1 MAPTV
6 TATRG
11 GHVVEANPWRDFF
24 NAYAA
29 HYMDEVF
36 TRGTVGEVEFL
47 IEELDLAQG
56 ARILDVGCGTA
67 RHALELANRG
77 YRVTGI
83 DISTGMLAEASRA
96 AREQG
101 VEVELIEAD
110 ATDFTVAEP
119 FDAAVCL
126 CEGAFCLLCEADDP
140 VDRDLA
146 ILRCVHDA
154 LRSGGRFMLTALS
167 AFPLVR
173 RQGRDDAGRG
183 DFDPITMVETE
194 GFTWETPAGSRT
206 IPGRQRVY
214 VPTELALLFRL
225 AGFEVEH
232 IWGGSAGSFGRRPI
246 DLDDWELMVV
256 ARRP

>member
-1 MAPTV
+1 M
-6 TATRG
+6 
-11 GHVVEANPWRDFF
+11 VEANPWRDFF

-47 IEELDLAQG
+47 VEELDLAPDS
-56 ARILDVGCGTA
+56 RILDVGCGTG
-67 RHALELANRG
+67 RHTVALAKRG
-77 YRVTGI
+77 YRVTGL

-126 CEGAFCLLCEADDP
+126 CEGAFCLLGYGDDP

-146 ILRCVHDA
+146 ILRCVHKA
-154 LRSGGRFMLTALS
+154 LRSGGRLILTALS
-167 AFPLVR
+167 AFALVR
-173 RQGRDDAGRG
+173 RQGQDDAERG
-183 DFDPITMVETE
+183 LFDPVAMVESE
-194 GFTWETPAGSRT
+194 EFTWETPAGPQT
-206 IPGRQRVY
+206 IAGRQRVY
-214 VPTELALLFRL
+214 VPTELALLLRL

-232 IWGGSAGSFGRRPI
+232 IWGGTAGSFGRRPV
-246 DLDDWELMVV
+246 DLDEWELMVV
-256 ARRP
+256 ARRV

>member
-1 MAPTV
+1 
-6 TATRG
+6 
-11 GHVVEANPWRDFF
+11 VVEANPWRDFF

-126 CEGAFCLLCEADDP
+126 CEGAFCLLGYGDDP

-146 ILRCVHDA
+146 ILRCVHKA
-154 LRSGGRFMLTALS
+154 LRSGGRLILTALS
-167 AFPLVR
+167 AFALVR
-173 RQGRDDAGRG
+173 RQGQDDAERG
-183 DFDPITMVETE
+183 LFDPVAMVESE
-194 GFTWETPAGSRT
+194 EFTWETPAGPQT
-206 IPGRQRVY
+206 IAGRQRVY
-214 VPTELALLFRL
+214 VPTELALLLRL

-232 IWGGSAGSFGRRPI
+232 IWGGTAGSFGRRPV
-246 DLDDWELMVV
+246 DLDEWELMVV
-256 ARRP
+256 ARRV